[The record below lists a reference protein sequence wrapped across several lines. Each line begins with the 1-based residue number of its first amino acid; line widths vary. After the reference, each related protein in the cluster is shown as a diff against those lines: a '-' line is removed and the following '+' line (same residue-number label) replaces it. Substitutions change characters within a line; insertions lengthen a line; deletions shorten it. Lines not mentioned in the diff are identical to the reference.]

1 MIEAVMIE
9 AVMIEAV
16 MIEAI
21 GIGNI
26 NIGAIRIRAIRIKAM
41 KTNWFALVALLVPVL
56 GHAEPC
62 KVVDS
67 ELQGI
72 FEGRCGKGLA
82 SGKPLRFDRRIH
94 ISASPSRDDW

>member
-26 NIGAIRIRAIRIKAM
+26 NIGAIRIRAFRTGAM
-41 KTNWFALVALLVPVL
+41 ETNWFALLVPVL

-72 FEGRCGKGLA
+72 FEGRCWNGLA
-82 SGKPLRFDRRIH
+82 SGKGHARG
-94 ISASPSRDDW
+94 SAAWSEG